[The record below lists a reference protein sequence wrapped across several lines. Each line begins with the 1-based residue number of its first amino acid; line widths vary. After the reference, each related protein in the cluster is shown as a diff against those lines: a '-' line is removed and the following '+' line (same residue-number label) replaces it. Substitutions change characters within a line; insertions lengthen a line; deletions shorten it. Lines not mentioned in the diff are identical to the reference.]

1 MSFQVFTAIEEDA
14 LVDYIITCS
23 TMFHGLGYGDV
34 RRLSFEYA
42 EKTGKDMPA
51 GWRHNCMAGKDW
63 MYGFMK
69 RHENLSLRAPEAT
82 STARAQG
89 FNREAVGQ
97 FFDIWIK

>member
-42 EKTGKDMPA
+42 EKPA
-51 GWRHNCMAGKDW
+51 RTCRLVGDITVWQVKIGC
-63 MYGFMK
+63 
-69 RHENLSLRAPEAT
+69 
-82 STARAQG
+82 TAS
-89 FNREAVGQ
+89 
-97 FFDIWIK
+97 